1 MYKQRPCSFKGVFN
15 MRIEYLRKLGFNL
28 MDSNT
33 EYTLKIINYA
43 RKEFANIDNYKSL
56 FRLYENIVSKV
67 SRERPA
73 SAQTINMLHDLG
85 KIIINN
91 ISENRSIKI
100 THERIIASL
109 DLWERRII
117 EDCNEAARI
126 ASRRLVDGDVILT
139 HSRSTC
145 VLKAIEYAKKE
156 NKKLTF
162 YVTESRPGMEGLVTA
177 EKINSIGY
185 PVKLIVDSAV
195 RYFMKDIDKVLVGA
209 EAVAVNGAVI
219 SKVGTSL
226 ISLIANEARVRVFVV
241 APISKFNI
249 ETLFGELVELPES
262 DWRRLMSPDVLASL
276 PENYIARVPI
286 YDVTPPQYV
295 DGIATERG
303 LFAPQAIP
311 VVLKDVYGKWPP
323 EVLELEELVK
333 KIKEIIG

>member
-1 MYKQRPCSFKGVFN
+1 MYKQRLDSLEGVFS
-15 MRIEYLRKLGFNL
+15 MGMEYLRKLGFNL
-28 MDSNT
+28 MDTNT
-33 EYTLKIINYA
+33 EYTLKIINEA
-43 RKEFANIDNYKSL
+43 RRKFVNIPDYKAL
-56 FRLYENIVSKV
+56 FRFYEEIVEKV
-67 SRERPA
+67 NHERPA
-73 SAQTINMLHDLG
+73 SAQAINMLRDLG
-85 KIIINN
+85 KIILNGIGEN
-91 ISENRSIKI
+91 ISIKKVL
-100 THERIIASL
+100 EKIILSL

-117 EDCNEAARI
+117 EECNEAAHI
-126 ASRRLVDGDVILT
+126 ASRRLVDSDVILI

-156 NKKLTF
+156 GKRLTF

-177 EKINSIGY
+177 EKISNIGY
-185 PVKLIVDSAV
+185 PVKLIVDSAA

-209 EAVAVNGAVI
+209 EAVAVNGAVV

-241 APISKFNI
+241 ASITKFDI

-286 YDVTPPQYV
+286 FDVTPPQYI
-295 DGIATERG
+295 DGIATEQG

-323 EVLELEELVK
+323 EIPELEEIVK
-333 KIKEIIG
+333 KIKEILG